1 MGRGRGGRCPGGEL
15 FEGLQLDSRPLSGV
29 VSLACPGPPA
39 VLFSQPGAAGG
50 AGGEPGPPRRSA
62 EGAVLPGGD
71 ERTATPGQ
79 FVRQNKET
87 RGGRLFLKAASRP
100 WIDRSK
106 KGGSVPDDFPLTF
119 GLIVRFGTSVGTTM
133 ATEEVASTELPE
145 GAAQAAE
152 VVEQPTEPP
161 EGAAQ
166 AAEVVEPPAEPP
178 EGAAQA
184 AEVVE
189 PPEDDQTAVGPNETL
204 PSEGSEVEAPSP
216 SEGTGEG
223 S

>member
-1 MGRGRGGRCPGGEL
+1 
-15 FEGLQLDSRPLSGV
+15 
-29 VSLACPGPPA
+29 
-39 VLFSQPGAAGG
+39 
-50 AGGEPGPPRRSA
+50 
-62 EGAVLPGGD
+62 
-71 ERTATPGQ
+71 
-79 FVRQNKET
+79 
-87 RGGRLFLKAASRP
+87 
-100 WIDRSK
+100 
-106 KGGSVPDDFPLTF
+106 
-119 GLIVRFGTSVGTTM
+119 M

-152 VVEQPTEPP
+152 VVEKPTEL
-161 EGAAQ
+161 A
-166 AAEVVEPPAEPP
+166 

>member
-1 MGRGRGGRCPGGEL
+1 
-15 FEGLQLDSRPLSGV
+15 
-29 VSLACPGPPA
+29 
-39 VLFSQPGAAGG
+39 
-50 AGGEPGPPRRSA
+50 
-62 EGAVLPGGD
+62 
-71 ERTATPGQ
+71 
-79 FVRQNKET
+79 
-87 RGGRLFLKAASRP
+87 
-100 WIDRSK
+100 
-106 KGGSVPDDFPLTF
+106 
-119 GLIVRFGTSVGTTM
+119 M
-133 ATEEVASTELPE
+133 ATEEVASTELPEGAAQAAEVVEQPIELAE